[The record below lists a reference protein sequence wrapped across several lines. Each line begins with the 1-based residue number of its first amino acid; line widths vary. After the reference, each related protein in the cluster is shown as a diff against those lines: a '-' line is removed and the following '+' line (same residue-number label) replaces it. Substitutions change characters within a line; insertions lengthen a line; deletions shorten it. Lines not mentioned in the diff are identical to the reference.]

1 MDWYVILLIALLDV
15 FLLVGLT
22 VLVVTLYEKRSSRN
36 QSRVFMK
43 QVEEVHALYQEMR
56 GWRHDYHN
64 HLQLLKSY
72 LAEGEYKKA
81 EAYVE
86 ELEGNLRS
94 VRLLSE
100 TGNFPVDGILNSKL
114 TIALKKGIHI
124 DYTLH
129 VPKTISVSDLDLC
142 TILGNLLDNAIES
155 AECTKEPFLRLYL
168 GIFQEQFYISCTNST
183 NEKIRKLDSDYVSKK
198 RGNHG
203 HGLKRIDLAV
213 ARNGGFVNRK
223 NEPGVFATE
232 ILLPL

>member
-1 MDWYVILLIALLDV
+1 MEWYAVLSIVVLDL
-15 FLLVGLT
+15 FLLVALSCLI
-22 VLVVTLYEKRSSRN
+22 VALYEKSVSRN
-36 QSRVFMK
+36 QSKIFLK

-72 LAEGEYKKA
+72 LAEGNLQKA
-81 EAYVE
+81 EQYIE

-94 VRLLSE
+94 IRLLSE

-114 TIALKKGIHI
+114 TIALKKGIRI

-142 TILGNLLDNAIES
+142 IILGNLLDNAIES
-155 AECTKEPFLRLYL
+155 AERTKDPFIRLYL
-168 GIFQEQFYISCTNST
+168 GTFQQQFYISCTNST
-183 NEKIRKLDSDYVSKK
+183 METVRKIDSEYVSKK

-203 HGLKRIDLAV
+203 HGLKRIDSAV
-213 ARNGGFVNRK
+213 ARNNGFVNRK

-232 ILLPL
+232 ILLPI